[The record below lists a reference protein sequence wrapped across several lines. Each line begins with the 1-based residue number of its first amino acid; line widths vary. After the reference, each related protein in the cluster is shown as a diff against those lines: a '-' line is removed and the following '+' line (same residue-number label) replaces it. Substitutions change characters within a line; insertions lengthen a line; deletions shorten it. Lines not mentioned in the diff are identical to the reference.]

1 VRTAVALGYL
11 CNILESN
18 DEALQQF
25 VLALAETL
33 ATTGGLAYGHL
44 AANAPLVPMS
54 WGSTRAGWTVG
65 AGAEAAIDRNW
76 LVKVEYLYMDLGNI
90 GSSGA

>member
-1 VRTAVALGYL
+1 MPEASEVGALRTAVALGYL

-25 VLALAETL
+25 VLALAET
-33 ATTGGLAYGHL
+33 
-44 AANAPLVPMS
+44 
-54 WGSTRAGWTVG
+54 RADWTVG

-76 LVKVEYLYMDLGNI
+76 SVKVEYLYMILET
-90 GSSGA
+90 SAAVAQPPRPSPTL